1 MREDPTPSSNSW
13 CPKSGQLLGA
23 LVAAFRLD
31 DPAVGGGDAARH
43 LNRTIRHVKDYF
55 AGEWVGDDRRQEV
68 CRWVG
73 GAIVES
79 GLLAGLRF
87 RRAEDGAETAVAP
100 ILGATIHAW
109 LRWWDAEF
117 HVAADRWPGADRAL
131 SAVALARPAVIDLAL
146 RWTSVL
152 VLSGRSAPG
161 EVPRWCEQSGG
172 AKILRAAIDSHAP
185 ARTLDEC
192 ASAFEVDRRTL
203 DRWLSQGD
211 PLVPS
216 EDSLAKIVTWLA
228 GESGAS
234 AAEIRIQLRGEY
246 GMFNLLRELAG
257 VSGWHW
263 ATELGTGLVRFV
275 RFAVEDF
282 GAEDPTNHYLENH
295 ALSVMNG
302 SWFPCN
308 AVVMDEWLRHDLP
321 PFWVDDVRAVRDGRV
336 AKRLTQCLRV
346 VGPWGVDGP
355 PSLPDDA
362 KRTPEERR
370 RVLEAIAILAMRDS
384 RVTSESIAY
393 AREQG
398 QVFYRIPAKDDA
410 TRIANRTMQAE
421 ACMAAGDFKGAVPH
435 LARIVELTPAEARAR
450 FFYGAALW
458 QAGQPDRAVE
468 ELREAV
474 RLRPDWDRPFV
485 EIAIVW
491 LNRGMPDQA
500 LFTLQSEG
508 SRFRDG
514 SDHFNAT
521 EGIALRL
528 LGRLDEALVAF
539 ETATRLNPQ
548 HALAFDL
555 AADCAFRLFDKVKGR
570 RYAKLALDLGQDESW
585 RRYCT

>member
-1 MREDPTPSSNSW
+1 MCEDPTIPSNSW

-23 LVAAFRLD
+23 AVAAFHLD

-43 LNRTIRHVKDYF
+43 LDRSIRHVKDYF
-55 AGEWVGDDRRQEV
+55 AGEWVGEDRRQEV
-68 CRWVG
+68 CHWVAV
-73 GAIVES
+73 AIVAS

-87 RRAEDGAETAVAP
+87 VRADGRSETPVAP

-131 SAVALARPAVIDLAL
+131 SAVVLGRPAVIDFAL

-172 AKILRAAIDSHAP
+172 AKILRAAIDQHAP
-185 ARTLDEC
+185 ARTLDEY

-216 EDSLAKIVTWLA
+216 EDSLAKIAAWLA
-228 GESGAS
+228 GMSGAS
-234 AAEIRIQLRGEY
+234 AAEVRIRLRGEY
-246 GMFNLLRELAG
+246 GMFNLFRELAG
-257 VSGWHW
+257 VTGWHW
-263 ATELGTGLVRFV
+263 AAELGGGLVRLV

-282 GAEDPTNHYLENH
+282 GAEEPTRHYLENH
-295 ALSVMNG
+295 GLSVMNG
-302 SWFPCN
+302 SWFPFN
-308 AVVMDEWLRHDLP
+308 AVVMDEWLRRDLP

-336 AKRLTQCLRV
+336 AERLTQCLRV

-355 PSLPDDA
+355 PTLPADA
-362 KRTPEERR
+362 GRTPEERR
-370 RVLEAIAILAMRDS
+370 SVLEAVAIMAMRDS
-384 RVTSESIAY
+384 RVTPENVAH
-393 AREQG
+393 ATELG

-435 LARIVELTPAEARAR
+435 LARIAELAPADAKAR

-458 QAGQPDRAVE
+458 QAGQHDRAVE

-474 RLRPDWDRPFV
+474 RLKPDWDRPFV

-528 LGRLDEALVAF
+528 LSRLDEALVAF
-539 ETATRLNPQ
+539 ERATRLNPQ

-555 AADCAFRLFDKVKGR
+555 AADCAFRLIDRVKGR
-570 RYAKLALDLGQDESW
+570 RYAKLALDLGRDESW